1 MTNTGPGTLRKRCFV
16 ISPIGAENSE
26 IRRHA
31 DVVFQCIVE
40 PACKA
45 EAEEEGGAHY
55 VPERGDHKTAPGKI
69 TDQIYEDILDA
80 DLIVAVLTG
89 ANPNVY
95 YELAIAQ
102 SAAKPVILLMEKGF
116 DAPFDIKDQRIIYY
130 DFDPQRIYH
139 KTYVKQLRAAMI
151 SLEQRR
157 GPPLVPF
164 APDLAPLGDPMHAI
178 YERASSAEVDTLR
191 MIENAERFVWMAGFA
206 LKGWTMN
213 QNFEKSLKAR
223 APSLRD
229 GVRTMLMSRENPAM
243 KPAMKTDDVYK
254 SAAQSAD
261 LAQTAWRKL
270 LGSLQTTSAH
280 LRINEKRSLNYQMAI
295 SEKEAVIVPYLT
307 SRDTERS
314 PYIVARKGS
323 FYYEALREEFE
334 FIWDSSTPADKPAS
348 KKKSEKD

>member
-1 MTNTGPGTLRKRCFV
+1 MASAEGRTGRRRCFV
-16 ISPIGAENSE
+16 ISPIGAEDSDT
-26 IRRHA
+26 RRHA

-40 PACKA
+40 PACSGQL
-45 EAEEEGGAHY
+45 EEGGPHY
-55 VPERGDHKTAPGKI
+55 APERGDHKTAPGKI
-69 TDQIYEDILDA
+69 TDQIYEDILGA
-80 DLIVAVLTG
+80 DLIIAVLTG

-130 DFDPQRIYH
+130 DFDPQRIFH
-139 KTYVKQLRAAMI
+139 KTYVKQLRAAML

-157 GPPLVPF
+157 GAPVVPF

-191 MIENAERFVWMAGFA
+191 MIENADRYVWMAGFA
-206 LKGWTMN
+206 LRGWTMN

-223 APSLRD
+223 ASVLLD
-229 GVRTMLMSRENPAM
+229 GVRTMLVSRDNPAM

-261 LAQTAWRKL
+261 LAQVAWRSL
-270 LGSLQTTSAH
+270 LGSLNIKSAH
-280 LRINEKRSLNYQMAI
+280 LRVNQKRSLNYQMAI
-295 SEKEAVIVPYLT
+295 SEKEAIVVPYLT

-323 FYYEALREEFE
+323 FYYDAVHEEFE
-334 FIWDSSTPADKPAS
+334 FLWEGAAPAEAAPKG
-348 KKKSEKD
+348 KKSGKG